1 MADNEKQDIPPKE
14 TTEEQVVTPWTVKAA
29 EGSDTIDYDKLISEG
44 LSTDSLCLFHAENL
58 NKFKTYTVY
67 ASTPTF
73 ILSLNAETV
82 CGTWTF
88 VLSAKLI

>member
-44 LSTDSLCLFHAENL
+44 LSTDSLYLFRAENL
-58 NKFKTYTVY
+58 
-67 ASTPTF
+67 
-73 ILSLNAETV
+73 SLKRIPFMLLPLRLF
-82 CGTWTF
+82 CHSM
-88 VLSAKLI
+88 L